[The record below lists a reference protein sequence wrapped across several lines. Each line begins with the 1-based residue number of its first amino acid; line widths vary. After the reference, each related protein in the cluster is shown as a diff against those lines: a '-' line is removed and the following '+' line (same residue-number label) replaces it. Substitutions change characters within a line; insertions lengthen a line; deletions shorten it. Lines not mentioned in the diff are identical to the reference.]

1 MSDPKQ
7 IWMSPVCHEDGDGRL
22 WCCDDVWGDDCGC
35 GTKQHSSVK
44 YVLASD
50 YDRLEQE
57 CDRAAGKLRTALLD
71 KAQVEAE
78 RDTLA
83 QECERLRLD
92 NLSKNGSIKAMG
104 EQIAKLQR
112 AVKNRDRMIAKAGGT
127 EK

>member
-1 MSDPKQ
+1 MSGVNRY
-7 IWMSPVCHEDGDGRL
+7 ISTRILLGAGN
-22 WCCDDVWGDDCGC
+22 WG
-35 GTKQHSSVK
+35 SSVAPHT
-44 YVLASD
+44 YVHAAD
-50 YDRLEQE
+50 YDR
-57 CDRAAGKLRTALLD
+57 
-71 KAQVEAE
+71 
-78 RDTLA
+78 LA